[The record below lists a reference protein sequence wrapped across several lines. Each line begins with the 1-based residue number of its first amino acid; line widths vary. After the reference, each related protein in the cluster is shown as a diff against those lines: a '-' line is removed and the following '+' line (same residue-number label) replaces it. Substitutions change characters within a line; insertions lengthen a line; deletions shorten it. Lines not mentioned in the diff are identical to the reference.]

1 MTNIAILASGTGSN
15 ARKIVEY
22 FSTNEDIHVKLIAS
36 NNAKAKV
43 LDLANEYDLH
53 KFAFDRSYFYN
64 SQDFLKLLKKERIDF
79 IILAGF
85 LWMLPE
91 YLIKAFPDRIIN
103 IHPSLLPKYG
113 GKGMYG
119 HHVHEAV
126 KANSETESG
135 ITIHLVNEEY
145 DRGRVIFQRKVQLD
159 AEDSAEM
166 IAKKVLEIEHEFFPR
181 VIEDFILT
189 F

>member
-64 SQDFLKLLKKERIDF
+64 SQDFLKLLKKEVF
-79 IILAGF
+79 
-85 LWMLPE
+85 
-91 YLIKAFPDRIIN
+91 Y
-103 IHPSLLPKYG
+103 
-113 GKGMYG
+113 
-119 HHVHEAV
+119 
-126 KANSETESG
+126 
-135 ITIHLVNEEY
+135 TI
-145 DRGRVIFQRKVQLD
+145 
-159 AEDSAEM
+159 
-166 IAKKVLEIEHEFFPR
+166 
-181 VIEDFILT
+181 
-189 F
+189 